1 MYILKLNVTGWFTVI
16 LWKWTRIPIL
26 KNEYIIYRC
35 PGMTAFVTITLDLSV
50 LWKDTFLFYQTFQLS
65 VNLFAFCQFW
75 VDLVK
80 LDFDLML
87 PIMLPFL
94 DRNSQNLLLFTPFL
108 KSIWNFI
115 CNPLLQNTVYY
126 ITLKKCNWENFNVCL
141 FSGY

>member
-1 MYILKLNVTGWFTVI
+1 
-16 LWKWTRIPIL
+16 
-26 KNEYIIYRC
+26 
-35 PGMTAFVTITLDLSV
+35 MTAFVTITLDLSV

-80 LDFDLML
+80 LHFDLML

-108 KSIWNFI
+108 KSIWSFI

-126 ITLKKCNWENFNVCL
+126 ITLKKCN
-141 FSGY
+141 